1 MDRTGFPI
9 IFLPIFIIIEDD
21 FRTVGPKPLG
31 IEIFD
36 TFLYIYIP
44 ASK

>member
-9 IFLPIFIIIEDD
+9 IFLPIFIIIIEND
-21 FRTVGPKPLG
+21 FRTVCPKPLG

-36 TFLYIYIP
+36 TFPHNL
-44 ASK
+44 K